1 MQEWVETLRS
11 KLREMKILSP
21 RENLYTKLPEVRAP
35 LLPTRDPTSPL
46 PPPPPVPAALV
57 PGVERVVAPSH
68 QAPPAPPP
76 EPPTSPVP
84 TTPAPPA
91 PAPAAMS
98 NTLTQHLLNMLSD
111 PISTYSEQISESV
124 ESASGQEDVAVAEE
138 PPAEQPTTS
147 DADLNLSDDE
157 YLSPLLRKAC
167 MLTENGARVDVV
179 VVTGQ
184 RVSAGMNIFYI
195 T

>member
-1 MQEWVETLRS
+1 
-11 KLREMKILSP
+11 
-21 RENLYTKLPEVRAP
+21 
-35 LLPTRDPTSPL
+35 
-46 PPPPPVPAALV
+46 
-57 PGVERVVAPSH
+57 
-68 QAPPAPPP
+68 
-76 EPPTSPVP
+76 
-84 TTPAPPA
+84 
-91 PAPAAMS
+91 
-98 NTLTQHLLNMLSD
+98 MLSD